1 MLTGWELSSHVIYP
15 RGINFVKLHQKLT
28 QIITSMY
35 ALLEKNVTCEKLF
48 IEGWINKNIQ
58 VIEVKL
64 K

>member
-1 MLTGWELSSHVIYP
+1 MLTGWELSSQVIYP

-48 IEGWINKNIQ
+48 IEGWINKNLQ